1 MRGQV
6 KFYDER
12 SAWGLVL
19 GDDGKLYGV
28 TGARPTDAAAFT
40 EGEYVLFEPQAAP
53 GGPRAA
59 AVRRLRSAE
68 GPGGR
73 RADGAALG

>member
-6 KFYDER
+6 KFYDETA
-12 SAWGLVL
+12 AWGLVL

-28 TGARPTDAAAFT
+28 TSPRPRATETLT

-53 GGPRAA
+53 GGLRAV
-59 AVRRLRSAE
+59 AVRRLRPAE
-68 GPGGR
+68 TPRAGRVDSMPPG
-73 RADGAALG
+73 

>member
-6 KFYDER
+6 KFYDATT
-12 SAWGLVL
+12 AWGLVL

-28 TGARPTDAAAFT
+28 TGARPPDAAALT

-59 AVRRLRSAE
+59 AVRRLRASE
-68 GPGGR
+68 GGR
-73 RADGAALG
+73 VNGT